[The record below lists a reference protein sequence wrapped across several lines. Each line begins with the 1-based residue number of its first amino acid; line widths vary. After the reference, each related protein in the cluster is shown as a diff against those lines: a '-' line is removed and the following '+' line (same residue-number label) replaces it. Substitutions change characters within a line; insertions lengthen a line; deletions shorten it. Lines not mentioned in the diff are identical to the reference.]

1 MSFTSLKDFKE
12 LKTVL
17 SLCGNDTIIGCEK
30 CPYAEGEQDCLDR
43 CDEGKQAAIDL
54 VIKYLEKQEKR
65 KRKHG

>member
-17 SLCGNDTIIGCEK
+17 NLCGDCGK

-43 CDEGKQAAIDL
+43 CDEGKLAAIDL
-54 VIKYLEKQEKR
+54 AIKYLEKQEKR